1 LKLLYSLRTG
11 LVVAFVAVY
20 LVVVAPLFIL
30 HAIIT
35 KSPELLYRVA
45 LVGVRASMRLA
56 GIRLRVE
63 GAETIPAG
71 VCVFVANHASNVD
84 PPVIVAAIPRR
95 VAVLTKKQVFRIPI
109 FATAMRVADF
119 IPVDRAVPEAA
130 AAAVDHAVG
139 RMHAGVCYLVF
150 PEGSRSIDGRLRA
163 FKKGSFVMAIEAG
176 AAVVPVSIAG
186 SQRIM
191 KKGEHFIRP
200 GEVVVRFGPAV
211 KASEYSME
219 QRAELLNKVR
229 AQVAAGLPEDQR
241 PADAGSNPANSQAR

>member
-1 LKLLYSLRTG
+1 MNILYSLRTAV
-11 LVVAFVAVY
+11 VVAFATAY
-20 LVVVAPLFIL
+20 LVLVAPLFIL

-35 KSPELLYRVA
+35 KSPDLLYRVA

-63 GAETIPAG
+63 GADNIPAG
-71 VCVFVANHASNVD
+71 VCVFVANHTSNVD

-109 FATAMRVADF
+109 FASALRAADF

-130 AAAVDHAVG
+130 AAAVDQAVA
-139 RMHAGVCYLVF
+139 RMRAGLSYLVF
-150 PEGSRSIDGRLRA
+150 PEGSRSSDGRLRA

-186 SQRIM
+186 TQMIM
-191 KKGEHFIRP
+191 TKGEHFMRP

-211 KASEYSME
+211 NAAEYSKE
-219 QRAELLNKVR
+219 QRTELLARVR
-229 AQVAAGLPEDQR
+229 VLVAAGLPEDQR
-241 PADAGSNPANSQAR
+241 PVDASPNPVENETR

>member
-1 LKLLYSLRTG
+1 MNILYSLRTA
-11 LVVAFVAVY
+11 LVVGFATGY
-20 LVVVAPLFIL
+20 LVLVAPLFIL

-35 KSPELLYRVA
+35 KSPDLLFRVA

-63 GAETIPAG
+63 GVDNIPAG

-84 PPVIVAAIPRR
+84 PPVIVSAIPRR

-109 FATAMRVADF
+109 FATALRVADF

-130 AAAVDHAVG
+130 AAAVDQAVA
-139 RMHAGVCYLVF
+139 RMHAGVSYLVF

-186 SQRIM
+186 SQRTM
-191 KKGEHFIRP
+191 KKGEHFMRP
-200 GEVVVRFGPAV
+200 GEIVVRFGPAV
-211 KASEYSME
+211 NASEYSME
-219 QRAELLNKVR
+219 RRAELLARVR
-229 AQVAAGLPEDQR
+229 SSVAAGLPEDQQ
-241 PADAGSNPANSQAR
+241 PVDPSPNPPDNGTR

>member
-1 LKLLYSLRTG
+1 VTILYGMRTAC
-11 LVVAFVAVY
+11 VVVFMTLYLVAV
-20 LVVVAPLFIL
+20 APVFIL

-35 KSPELLYRVA
+35 KSPDLLYRVA
-45 LVGVRASMRLA
+45 LAGVRASIRLA
-56 GIRLRVE
+56 GIRLRAE
-63 GAETIPAG
+63 GADAIPTG

-95 VAVLTKKQVFRIPI
+95 VAVLAKKQVFRIPI
-109 FATAMRVADF
+109 FAAALRAADF

-130 AAAVDHAVG
+130 AAAVDQAVG
-139 RMHAGVCYLVF
+139 RLRAGVSYLVF
-150 PEGSRSIDGRLRA
+150 PEGSRSVDGRLRA

-186 SQRIM
+186 TQRTM

-211 KASEYSME
+211 DAAEYSME
-219 QRAELLNKVR
+219 RRAELLARVR
-229 AQVAAGLPEDQR
+229 AEVAAGLPEEQR
-241 PADAGSNPANSQAR
+241 PLETSANPAGG

>member
-1 LKLLYSLRTG
+1 LKILYSLRTAM
-11 LVVAFVAVY
+11 VVAFATAYIV
-20 LVVVAPLFIL
+20 LVAPLFIL

-35 KSPELLYRVA
+35 KNPDLLYRVA
-45 LVGVRASMRLA
+45 LAGVRGSMRLA

-95 VAVLTKKQVFRIPI
+95 VAVLAKKQVFRIPI
-109 FATAMRVADF
+109 FASAMRAADF

-130 AAAVDHAVG
+130 AAAVDQAVS
-139 RMHAGVCYLVF
+139 RMHAGVSYLVF
-150 PEGSRSIDGRLRA
+150 PEGSRSVDGRLRA
-163 FKKGSFVMAIEAG
+163 FKRGSFVMAIEGG
-176 AAVVPVSIAG
+176 AEVVPVSIAG

-200 GEVVVRFGPAV
+200 GDMVVRFGAAV

-219 QRAELLNKVR
+219 QRSELLARVR
-229 AQVAAGLPEDQR
+229 DLVAAGLPEDQR
-241 PADAGSNPANSQAR
+241 PV

>member
-1 LKLLYSLRTG
+1 MKILYSLRTAM
-11 LVVAFVAVY
+11 VVAFAAAYIVF
-20 LVVVAPLFIL
+20 VAPLFIL

-35 KSPELLYRVA
+35 KNPDLLYRVA
-45 LVGVRASMRLA
+45 LAGVRGSMRLA

-95 VAVLTKKQVFRIPI
+95 VAVLAKKQVFRIPI
-109 FATAMRVADF
+109 FASAMRAADF

-130 AAAVDHAVG
+130 AAAVDQAVS
-139 RMHAGVCYLVF
+139 RMHAGVSYLVF
-150 PEGSRSIDGRLRA
+150 PEGSRSVDGRLRA
-163 FKKGSFVMAIEAG
+163 FKRGSFVMAIEGG

-200 GEVVVRFGPAV
+200 GDVVVRFGAAV

-219 QRAELLNKVR
+219 QRSELLARVR
-229 AQVAAGLPEDQR
+229 DLVAAGLPEDQR
-241 PADAGSNPANSQAR
+241 PV